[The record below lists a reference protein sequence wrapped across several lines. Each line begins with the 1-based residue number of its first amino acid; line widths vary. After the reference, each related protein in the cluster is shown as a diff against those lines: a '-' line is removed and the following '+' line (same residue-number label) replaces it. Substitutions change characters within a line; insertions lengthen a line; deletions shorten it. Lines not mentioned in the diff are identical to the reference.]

1 MSEAKPFNELNLLEK
16 KTHPAVQ
23 SHINVLQEIIN
34 RMSQNSARC
43 KSWVIPIVS
52 ALLALSSEKGIVPTA
67 TLYTPIVMFYLL
79 DCFYLGHERR
89 FRDKQRD
96 FVLKI
101 NKGDDISEDVFL
113 LNKNKNKNRSL
124 LSRRLESLKY
134 QLLCTIDGMFSFS
147 TTIVYGALVFAV
159 NLMGR

>member
-1 MSEAKPFNELNLLEK
+1 MSEAKPFNELNLLGK
-16 KTHPAVQ
+16 KAHPAVQ
-23 SHINVLQEIIN
+23 SHIDMLQEIIN

-52 ALLALSSEKGIVPTA
+52 AFLALSMEKGIVPTA

-89 FRDKQRD
+89 FRDKQIE

-101 NKGDDISEDVFL
+101 NKGENISEDVFL
-113 LNKNKNKNRSL
+113 LSKNKKMNL

-134 QLLCTIDGMFSFS
+134 QLLCTLDGMFSFS
-147 TTIVYGALVFAV
+147 TTIVYGVLAAAVFFI
-159 NLMGR
+159 NK